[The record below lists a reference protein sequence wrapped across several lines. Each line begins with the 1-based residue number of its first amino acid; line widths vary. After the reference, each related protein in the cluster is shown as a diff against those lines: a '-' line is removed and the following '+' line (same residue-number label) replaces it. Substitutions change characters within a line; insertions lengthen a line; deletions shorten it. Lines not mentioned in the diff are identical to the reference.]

1 MSILNEAI
9 EFYKQKKQEEKER
22 KLLINAKS
30 DFNLLEKLIVQCN
43 NNPNLK
49 VVVKLQDGTRLE
61 LTTYE
66 TKKMKDYELFN
77 GDYYEVN

>member
-1 MSILNEAI
+1 MSILNEVI
-9 EFYKQKKQEEKER
+9 QFYKDKKLEEKQR
-22 KLLINAKS
+22 KQLINAKT

-66 TKKMKDYELFN
+66 PRKTKDYELFN
-77 GDYYEVN
+77 GDYYEVQ